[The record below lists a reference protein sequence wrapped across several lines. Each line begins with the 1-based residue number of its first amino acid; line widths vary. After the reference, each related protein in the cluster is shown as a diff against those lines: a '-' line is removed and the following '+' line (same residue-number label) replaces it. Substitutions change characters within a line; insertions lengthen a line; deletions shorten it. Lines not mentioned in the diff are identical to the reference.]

1 MPTRRRH
8 FGWGHM
14 AIAASTLS
22 AVVAAEPPRPVPL
35 QLVPLLPSGREPG
48 PPAPLPG
55 PPAPLPGP
63 AWSDPDSINWIDV
76 PAAGALP
83 SAAQPRIIGRITDR
97 RVEPRATTGS
107 LEPRRAALAERI
119 RSRLRGEGRIAR
131 ALGSG
136 DPATDDQATITDGW
150 PTPERLIDQL
160 ESLAILAADARQSA
174 VSAWAEQ
181 ALGAVHATLETRGP
195 TDPSASGML
204 LSLGETVAT
213 GMLTAEQGLP
223 PHLASETRRAAL
235 AVARRVAVW
244 RAAADWSTAPDL
256 EVKAPRSTDVG
267 LMLAARPGGDEID
280 RLLAFIERYEAAGEA
295 CHASA
300 VTAALA
306 GVIASPSPAAAELAR
321 AVSDH
326 YLAPNVRLA
335 VHRGF
340 VERMLPESTVSNA
353 PVQDFILGRPVRGR
367 STVEQSMAV
376 RFLPHPGEIRMELVI
391 NGQVASRTVTES
403 GPVAIHSKSQATF
416 VVLKP
421 IHLTPTGLA
430 IAPAR
435 GSAATRAQLAD
446 IETSF
451 DSVPIMGSLVRTIAR
466 NQHDDSRAEA
476 TREASNKIVGRA
488 CREVDEQSGP
498 KIEALV
504 ARVRERVWQPLVG
517 LGLEPTPVALE
528 TTADVASLR
537 LRLAA
542 GSQLAAHTPR
552 PRAPADALLSM
563 QFHDTLANNAFERFG
578 LAGRRL
584 ELPELARLVCEKL
597 GIETRVPDDLPDGVA
612 ITFAQAEPLRIECRA
627 GLVHV
632 RVALDAI
639 ESGRRNWYDLVAQVA
654 YKPVAVGPQVFLE
667 REGPVRIGGPDHEGR
682 MEIALR
688 TIFGKIFA
696 KERPLAILPETVTTN
711 PRLATVRAVQAV
723 ATDGWLAI
731 ALAEPAE
738 SLTGRPVS
746 SSPTAVKP
754 ATTERGPL
762 RR

>member
-8 FGWGHM
+8 LGWGQL
-14 AIAASTLS
+14 AIAAAA
-22 AVVAAEPPRPVPL
+22 AVGVVSAAEPPPVPPPTPP
-35 QLVPLLPSGREPG
+35 LVPLRSREREP
-48 PPAPLPG
+48 A

-63 AWSDPDSINWIDV
+63 AWGDPDSINWIDV
-76 PAAGALP
+76 PGAGSAPAAAP
-83 SAAQPRIIGRITDR
+83 PRIMGRIADR
-97 RVEPRATTGS
+97 RAEPRPAFQPGDA
-107 LEPRRAALAERI
+107 RRAAAIAERI
-119 RSRLRGEGRIAR
+119 RSRLRGEGRLAR

-136 DPATDDQATITDGW
+136 GPVEKGEATATDGW
-150 PTPERLIDQL
+150 PTPDRLIDQL
-160 ESLAILAADARQSA
+160 ESLAARGGSA
-174 VSAWAEQ
+174 PESGVTAWAEQ
-181 ALGAVHATLETRGP
+181 ALVAVHATLETGGP
-195 TDPSASGML
+195 SDPAAADAL

-213 GMLTAEQGLP
+213 GMVTAEQGLAQP
-223 PHLASETRRAAL
+223 LASETRRAAL

-244 RAAADWSTAPDL
+244 RAAADWSRATPAEPPA
-256 EVKAPRSTDVG
+256 ERRTDVG
-267 LMLAARPGGDEID
+267 LMLATRPVDEELE
-280 RLLAFIERYEAAGEA
+280 RLLVAIERYESAADAG
-295 CHASA
+295 HAAA
-300 VTAALA
+300 VKTSLA
-306 GVIASPSPAAAELAR
+306 GIGVSPSPAAAELTR

-335 VHRGF
+335 IHRGF
-340 VERMLPESTVSNA
+340 VERMLPETTVTNN

-367 STVEQSMAV
+367 STVEQSMGV
-376 RFLPHPGEIRMELVI
+376 RFLPHAGEIRMELVI

-421 IHLTPTGLA
+421 IHLTVGGLA
-430 IAPAR
+430 IGPAR

-451 DSVPIMGSLVRTIAR
+451 DSVPIMGSLVRSIAR

-476 TREASNKIVGRA
+476 SREASNKIVGRA
-488 CREVDEQSGP
+488 CREVDQQSGP
-498 KIEALV
+498 KLDEMA
-504 ARVRERVWQPLVG
+504 ARVRERVWEPLVG

-542 GSQLAAHTPR
+542 DTQLAAHTPR
-552 PRAPADALLSM
+552 PRAPADALLSV
-563 QFHDTLANNAFERFG
+563 QFHETVANNTFEKFG

-584 ELPELARLVCEKL
+584 ELPELARLVCERL
-597 GIETRVPDDLPDGVA
+597 GLEPRVPDDLPDGVA
-612 ITFAQAEPLRIECRA
+612 VTFAEVAPLRVEFRD

-632 RVALDAI
+632 RVALEAI
-639 ESGRRNWYDLVAQVA
+639 ESGRRNWYDLIAQVA
-654 YKPVAVGPQVFLE
+654 YKPVAAGSQVFLE

-696 KERPLAILPETVTTN
+696 KERPIALVPEKVTAN

-723 ATDGWLAI
+723 ATEGWLGI
-731 ALAEPAE
+731 ALAESTEAM
-738 SLTGRPVS
+738 TGRPAL
-746 SSPTAVKP
+746 SPTAVKP
-754 ATTERGPL
+754 AAIDRNPL

>member
-1 MPTRRRH
+1 MRTRRRH
-8 FGWGHM
+8 IGWGQL
-14 AIAASTLS
+14 AIAVATLI
-22 AVVAAEPPRPVPL
+22 AGAAAAAEPPR
-35 QLVPLLPSGREPG
+35 LVPVHQ
-48 PPAPLPG
+48 AG

-63 AWSDPDSINWIDV
+63 AWSDPDSVNWIDV
-76 PAAGALP
+76 PAAAP
-83 SAAQPRIIGRITDR
+83 TPPPPQPRIIGRIADR
-97 RVEPRATTGS
+97 RIDGRASVVPVEPRRA
-107 LEPRRAALAERI
+107 AALAERI
-119 RSRLRGEGRIAR
+119 RSRLRGDGRIAR

-136 DPATDDQATITDGW
+136 EPAADGQATITDGW
-150 PTPERLIDQL
+150 PTPDRLIDQL
-160 ESLAILAADARQSA
+160 ESLAVLAADAEHAA
-174 VSAWAEQ
+174 VAAWAEQ
-181 ALGAVHATLETRGP
+181 ALVSIHATLETQGP
-195 TDPSASGML
+195 ADPSAPDEL
-204 LSLGETVAT
+204 LALGEAVAT
-213 GMLTAEQGLP
+213 GMVTAEQGLP

-244 RAAADWSTAPDL
+244 RAAADWSTESEPAS
-256 EVKAPRSTDVG
+256 PRGTDVG
-267 LMLAARPGGDEID
+267 LMLGARPAGNELD
-280 RLLAFIERYEAAGEA
+280 RLLAFIEHYEAAAEPA
-295 CHASA
+295 QASA
-300 VTAALA
+300 VKAALA
-306 GVIASPSPAAAELAR
+306 GVNASPSHAASELVR

-340 VERMLPESTVSNA
+340 VERMLPESTVTDNA
-353 PVQDFILGRPVRGR
+353 VQDFILGRPVRGR

-403 GPVAIHSKSQATF
+403 GPVAIHSKSNATF

-421 IHLTPTGLA
+421 IHLTSTGLA

-466 NQHDDSRAEA
+466 NQHDDARAEA
-476 TREASNKIVGRA
+476 SREASNKIVHRA
-488 CREVDEQSGP
+488 CREVDQQAGP
-498 KIEALV
+498 KLDEMAERI
-504 ARVRERVWQPLVG
+504 RERVWQPLVG
-517 LGLEPTPVALE
+517 LGLEPTPVGLE

-542 GSQLAAHTPR
+542 DSQLAAHTPR

-563 QFHDTLANNAFERFG
+563 QFHETVANNAFERFG

-584 ELPELARLVCEKL
+584 ELPELARLVCERM

-612 ITFAQAEPLRIECRA
+612 VTFAQVAPLRIECRE

-654 YKPVAVGPQVFLE
+654 YKPVAAGPQVLLE

-696 KERPLAILPETVTTN
+696 KERPIAILPEKVTAN

-723 ATDGWLAI
+723 ATDGWLGI
-731 ALAEPAE
+731 ALAEPVDRM
-738 SLTGRPVS
+738 TGRPAAP
-746 SSPTAVKP
+746 SPTAVKP
-754 ATTERGPL
+754 ATTDRGPL

>member
-1 MPTRRRH
+1 MRTRRRH
-8 FGWGHM
+8 MGWGHL
-14 AIAASTLS
+14 AIAASTLT
-22 AVVAAEPPRPVPL
+22 AGVATAAEPPR
-35 QLVPLLPSGREPG
+35 LVPVQGVGRE
-48 PPAPLPG
+48 AG

-63 AWSDPDSINWIDV
+63 AWSDPDSVNWIDV
-76 PAAGALP
+76 PTAVPTPPPAP
-83 SAAQPRIIGRITDR
+83 PPRIIGRIADR
-97 RVEPRATTGS
+97 RTETRAATAAVEPRRA
-107 LEPRRAALAERI
+107 AALAERI
-119 RSRLRGEGRIAR
+119 RSRLRGDGRLAR
-131 ALGSG
+131 ALATGES
-136 DPATDDQATITDGW
+136 ATDGQASITDGW
-150 PTPERLIDQL
+150 PTPDKLIDQL
-160 ESLAILAADARQSA
+160 DSLATLAAEAQQAA
-174 VSAWAEQ
+174 VAAWAEQ
-181 ALGAVHATLETRGP
+181 ALVAIHATLETRGP
-195 TDPSASGML
+195 ADPSAPGTL

-213 GMLTAEQGLP
+213 GMATAEQGLP
-223 PHLASETRRAAL
+223 PQLASEMRRAAL
-235 AVARRVAVW
+235 GVARRVAIW
-244 RAAADWSTAPDL
+244 RAAAEWSTATGP
-256 EVKAPRSTDVG
+256 EPEAPRGTDVG
-267 LMLAARPGGDEID
+267 LMLAARPVGDEID
-280 RLLAFIERYEAAGEA
+280 RLLAFIEHYESSGELG
-295 CHASA
+295 HASA
-300 VTAALA
+300 VKAALA
-306 GVIASPSPAAAELAR
+306 GVVASPSPAAADLAR

-403 GPVAIHSKSQATF
+403 GPVAIHSKSNATF

-476 TREASNKIVGRA
+476 SREASNKIVGRA
-488 CREVDEQSGP
+488 CREVDQQSGP
-498 KIEALV
+498 KLDQMATRI
-504 ARVRERVWQPLVG
+504 RERIWQPLVG
-517 LGLEPTPVALE
+517 LGLEPTPMALE

-542 GSQLAAHTPR
+542 DSQLAAHTPR

-563 QFHDTLANNAFERFG
+563 QFHETVANNAFERFG

-584 ELPELARLVCEKL
+584 ELPELARVVCEKL

-612 ITFAQAEPLRIECRA
+612 ITFAQVAPLRIECRE

-654 YKPVAVGPQVFLE
+654 YKPVAAGPQVYLE

-696 KERPLAILPETVTTN
+696 KERPIAILPEKVTAN
-711 PRLATVRAVQAV
+711 PRLANVRAVQAV
-723 ATDGWLAI
+723 ATDGWLGI

-738 SLTGRPVS
+738 SMTSRPAPL
-746 SSPTAVKP
+746 SPTAVKP
-754 ATTERGPL
+754 ATTGIGPL

>member
-1 MPTRRRH
+1 MRTRRRH
-8 FGWGHM
+8 IGWGHL
-14 AIAASTLS
+14 AIAASTLT
-22 AVVAAEPPRPVPL
+22 AGVAAAAEPPR
-35 QLVPLLPSGREPG
+35 LVPVQALGRD
-48 PPAPLPG
+48 AG

-63 AWSDPDSINWIDV
+63 AWSDPDSVNWIDV
-76 PAAGALP
+76 PATATP
-83 SAAQPRIIGRITDR
+83 PTPQPRLIGRIADR
-97 RVEPRATTGS
+97 RIEPHANSGPG
-107 LEPRRAALAERI
+107 EPRRAAALAERI
-119 RSRLRGEGRIAR
+119 RSRLRGEGRLAR
-131 ALGSG
+131 ALGTG
-136 DPATDDQATITDGW
+136 EPASDGQATITDGW
-150 PTPERLIDQL
+150 PTPDKLIDQL
-160 ESLAILAADARQSA
+160 ESLATLAAAAQQAA
-174 VSAWAEQ
+174 VAAWAEQ
-181 ALGAVHATLETRGP
+181 ALVTIHETLETGGP
-195 TDPSASGML
+195 ADPSAPGKL

-213 GMLTAEQGLP
+213 GMVTAEQGLP
-223 PHLASETRRAAL
+223 PPLASETRRAAL
-235 AVARRVAVW
+235 GVARRVAVW
-244 RAAADWSTAPDL
+244 RAAAEWSTAVGPEPD
-256 EVKAPRSTDVG
+256 PTPGTDVG
-267 LMLAARPGGDEID
+267 LMLAARPVGDEID
-280 RLLAFIERYEAAGEA
+280 RLLAFIEHYEAAAEGG
-295 CHASA
+295 HASA
-300 VTAALA
+300 VKAALA
-306 GVIASPSPAAAELAR
+306 GVVASPSPAAADLAR

-403 GPVAIHSKSQATF
+403 GPVAIHSKSNATF

-421 IHLTPTGLA
+421 IRLTPTGLA

-476 TREASNKIVGRA
+476 SREASNKIVGRA

-498 KIEALV
+498 KIDELA
-504 ARVRERVWQPLVG
+504 ARIRERVWQPLVD

-542 GSQLAAHTPR
+542 DSQLAAHTPR
-552 PRAPADALLSM
+552 PRAPADALLSV
-563 QFHDTLANNAFERFG
+563 QLHETVANNAFDRFG

-584 ELPELARLVCEKL
+584 ELPELARVVCEKL
-597 GIETRVPDDLPDGVA
+597 GIETRVPNDLPDGVA
-612 ITFAQAEPLRIECRA
+612 ITFAQVAPLRVECRE

-654 YKPVAVGPQVFLE
+654 YKPVPTGPQVYLE

-696 KERPLAILPETVTTN
+696 KERPIAILPEKVTAN
-711 PRLATVRAVQAV
+711 PRLAAVRAVQAV
-723 ATDGWLAI
+723 ATDGWLGI
-731 ALAEPAE
+731 ALAEPTDVT
-738 SLTGRPVS
+738 SGRPAAP
-746 SSPTAVKP
+746 SPTAVKP
-754 ATTERGPL
+754 ATTAVGPL

>member
-1 MPTRRRH
+1 MRTRRRH
-8 FGWGHM
+8 SGWGPL
-14 AIAASTLS
+14 AIAAATLM
-22 AVVAAEPPRPVPL
+22 AGVAVAAEPPR
-35 QLVPLLPSGREPG
+35 LVPVQAAGLE
-48 PPAPLPG
+48 AG

-63 AWSDPDSINWIDV
+63 AWSDPDSVNWIDV
-76 PAAGALP
+76 PTAEP
-83 SAAQPRIIGRITDR
+83 TPPAAQPRIIGRLADR
-97 RVEPRATTGS
+97 RLEPRAATAVV
-107 LEPRRAALAERI
+107 EPRRAAAIAERI

-136 DPATDDQATITDGW
+136 EQATDGQATITDGW
-150 PTPERLIDQL
+150 PTPDRLIDQL
-160 ESLAILAADARQSA
+160 EQLVTLAADGQQGA
-174 VSAWAEQ
+174 VATWAEQ
-181 ALGAVHATLETRGP
+181 ALVAIHATLETHGP
-195 TDPSASGML
+195 SDPSAPAAL

-213 GMLTAEQGLP
+213 GMVTAEQGLP

-244 RAAADWSTAPDL
+244 RAAAEWSTATGP
-256 EVKAPRSTDVG
+256 EPAAPRGTDVG
-267 LMLAARPGGDEID
+267 LMLAARPVGDEID
-280 RLLAFIERYEAAGEA
+280 RLLAFIEHYEAAAEA
-295 CHASA
+295 GHASA
-300 VTAALA
+300 VKAALA
-306 GVIASPSPAAAELAR
+306 GVLTSPAPAAAELSR

-326 YLAPNVRLA
+326 YLAPNVRVA

-340 VERMLPESTVSNA
+340 VERMLPESTVTDNA
-353 PVQDFILGRPVRGR
+353 VQDFILGRPVRGR

-403 GPVAIHSKSQATF
+403 GPVAIHSKSNATF

-476 TREASNKIVGRA
+476 SREASTKIVGRA
-488 CREVDEQSGP
+488 CREVDQQAGP
-498 KIEALV
+498 KLDEMA
-504 ARVRERVWQPLVG
+504 ARIRERVWQPLVG

-528 TTADVASLR
+528 TTADVASFR

-542 GSQLAAHTPR
+542 DSQLAAHTPR
-552 PRAPADALLSM
+552 PRAPADALLSV
-563 QFHDTLANNAFERFG
+563 QFHETVANNAFERFG

-584 ELPELARLVCEKL
+584 ELPELARLVCERV

-612 ITFAQAEPLRIECRA
+612 VTFAQVAPLRVECRD

-654 YKPVAVGPQVFLE
+654 YKPVAAGPQVFLE

-696 KERPLAILPETVTTN
+696 KERPVAILPEHVTAN
-711 PRLATVRAVQAV
+711 PRLASVRAVQAV
-723 ATDGWLAI
+723 ATDGWLGI
-731 ALAEPAE
+731 ALAEQGEAV
-738 SLTGRPVS
+738 TGRPAIL
-746 SSPTAVKP
+746 SPTAVKP
-754 ATTERGPL
+754 AATDRGPV

>member
-1 MPTRRRH
+1 MPTRSRH
-8 FGWGHM
+8 FGWCHL
-14 AIAASTLS
+14 AIAASILTGV
-22 AVVAAEPPRPVPL
+22 AAGAAEPLR
-35 QLVPLLPSGREPG
+35 LVPVQSAGRQ
-48 PPAPLPG
+48 AG

-76 PAAGALP
+76 PTAGAAPALP
-83 SAAQPRIIGRITDR
+83 APRIIGRIADR
-97 RVEPRATTGS
+97 RLEPRAVPAAG
-107 LEPRRAALAERI
+107 EPRRAAAIAERI
-119 RSRLRGEGRIAR
+119 RGRLRGDGRIAR
-131 ALGSG
+131 ALGAG
-136 DPATDDQATITDGW
+136 QPAPEGQATVTDGW
-150 PTPERLIDQL
+150 PTPDRLIDQL
-160 ESLAILAADARQSA
+160 EALATLTGDGQHPGVAG
-174 VSAWAEQ
+174 WAEQ
-181 ALGAVHATLETRGP
+181 ALLAVHATLETAGP
-195 TDPSASGML
+195 TDPTAPVTL
-204 LSLGETVAT
+204 VSLGESVAT
-213 GMLTAEQGLP
+213 GMATAEQGLP
-223 PHLASETRRAAL
+223 PHVASELRRAAL

-244 RAAADWSTAPDL
+244 RAAAEWSTAT
-256 EVKAPRSTDVG
+256 APAADSPRGSDVG
-267 LMLAARPGGDEID
+267 LMLAARPGSEAID
-280 RLLAFIERYEAAGEA
+280 RLLAFLERYESSGEA
-295 CHASA
+295 GHASA
-300 VTAALA
+300 AKAALA
-306 GVIASPSPAAAELAR
+306 GVVAHPSPAAADLAR

-340 VERMLPESTVSNA
+340 VERMLPESTVTDNA
-353 PVQDFILGRPVRGR
+353 VQDFILGRPVRGR

-421 IHLTPTGLA
+421 IQLTPTGLA
-430 IAPAR
+430 VAPAR

-476 TREASNKIVGRA
+476 SREASNKIVGRA
-488 CREVDEQSGP
+488 CREVDQQAGP
-498 KIEALV
+498 KIDELV
-504 ARVRERVWQPLVG
+504 ARIRERVWLPLVG

-542 GSQLAAHTPR
+542 DSQLAAHTPR
-552 PRAPADALLSM
+552 PRAPADALLSI
-563 QFHDTLANNAFERFG
+563 QFHETAVNNAFDRFG

-584 ELPELARLVCEKL
+584 ELPELARAVCEKL
-597 GIETRVPDDLPDGVA
+597 GMATRVPDDLPEGVA
-612 ITFAQAEPLRIECRA
+612 VTFAHAAPLRVECRD

-632 RVALDAI
+632 RLALDAI

-654 YKPVAVGPQVFLE
+654 YKPVAAGPQVLLE

-688 TIFGKIFA
+688 TIFGKVFA
-696 KERPLAILPETVTTN
+696 KERPIAILPEKVTAN
-711 PRLATVRAVQAV
+711 PRLAGVRAVQAV
-723 ATDGWLAI
+723 ATDGWLGI
-731 ALAEPAE
+731 ALAEPGDAV
-738 SLTGRPVS
+738 TGRPAGL
-746 SSPTAVKP
+746 SPTAVKP
-754 ATTERGPL
+754 AATDHRPL

>member
-8 FGWGHM
+8 FGWCHL
-14 AIAASTLS
+14 AIAASILTG
-22 AVVAAEPPRPVPL
+22 AAAGAAEPPRLMPV
-35 QLVPLLPSGREPG
+35 QSADRQ
-48 PPAPLPG
+48 AG

-76 PAAGALP
+76 PTAGVAP
-83 SAAQPRIIGRITDR
+83 TASPPRIIGRIADR
-97 RVEPRATTGS
+97 RLEPHVAPTPG
-107 LEPRRAALAERI
+107 EPRRAAAIADRI
-119 RSRLRGEGRIAR
+119 RSRLRGDGRIAR
-131 ALGSG
+131 ALGAG
-136 DPATDDQATITDGW
+136 EPATEGQATVTDGW
-150 PTPERLIDQL
+150 PTPERLINQL
-160 ESLAILAADARQSA
+160 EVLATLTVNGQHPGVA
-174 VSAWAEQ
+174 AWAEQ
-181 ALGAVHATLETRGP
+181 ALLAVNATLETAGP
-195 TDPSASGML
+195 TDPASPARL
-204 LSLGETVAT
+204 VSLGETVAT
-213 GMLTAEQGLP
+213 GMVTAEQGLP
-223 PHLASETRRAAL
+223 PHLASELRRAAL

-244 RAAADWSTAPDL
+244 QAAAEWSTA
-256 EVKAPRSTDVG
+256 APPAAESPRGTDVG
-267 LMLAARPGGDEID
+267 LMLAARPGSEAID
-280 RLLAFIERYEAAGEA
+280 RLLAFLEHYEASGEA
-295 CHASA
+295 GHASA
-300 VTAALA
+300 VKAALA
-306 GVIASPSPAAAELAR
+306 GVVAHPSPAAADLAQ

-340 VERMLPESTVSNA
+340 VERMLPETTVTDNA
-353 PVQDFILGRPVRGR
+353 VQDFILGRPVRGR

-421 IHLTPTGLA
+421 IQLTPTGLGVS
-430 IAPAR
+430 PAR

-476 TREASNKIVGRA
+476 SREASNKIVGRA
-488 CREVDEQSGP
+488 CREVDQQSGP
-498 KIEALV
+498 KIDELA
-504 ARVRERVWQPLVG
+504 ARIRERVWQPLVG

-542 GSQLAAHTPR
+542 DSQLAAHTPR
-552 PRAPADALLSM
+552 PRAPADALLSI
-563 QFHDTLANNAFERFG
+563 QFHETVVNNAFDRFG

-584 ELPELARLVCEKL
+584 ELPELARTVCEKL
-597 GIETRVPDDLPDGVA
+597 GMETLVPDDLPEDVA
-612 ITFAQAEPLRIECRA
+612 VTFAHAAPLRVECRD

-654 YKPVAVGPQVFLE
+654 YKPVAAGPQVLLE

-696 KERPLAILPETVTTN
+696 KERPIAILPEKVTAN
-711 PRLATVRAVQAV
+711 PRLASVRAVQAV
-723 ATDGWLAI
+723 ATDGWLGI

-738 SLTGRPVS
+738 VTTGRPAAL
-746 SSPTAVKP
+746 SPTAVKP
-754 ATTERGPL
+754 ATTAVGPL